1 MANLK
6 ANSIGRK
13 GEALAVAY
21 LKQKGYTILQ
31 TNYTCPMG
39 ELDIIATLQKKGLHK
54 LQSFYK
60 KQYKSQP
67 TPQNF
72 QIYQT
77 YMSYKPEQILIV
89 VEVKSRSA
97 TTYGLPQE
105 AVTKQ
110 KQHKIKTCT
119 HWYIAEHQA
128 YNSQVRFDC
137 IAVLGETLEHIENAF
152 I

>member
-39 ELDIIATLQKKGLHK
+39 ELDIVATLQKKGLHK

-60 KQYKSQP
+60 KQYKSEP

-105 AVTKQ
+105 AVTKY
-110 KQHKIKTCT
+110 KQQKIKLCT
-119 HWYIAEHQA
+119 QCYMQQNHMQER
-128 YNSQVRFDC
+128 QVRFDC
-137 IAVLGETLEHIENAF
+137 VAVLNETIEHIQNAF
-152 I
+152 E